1 MYNLFLI
8 MLAVGVTLLII
19 STVLYFVWGIPDAV
33 DEVSGKK
40 RKRQIEKLQ
49 RAIQAIGATD
59 VVSSTTQMLKYSN
72 EEEEI
77 SDLISSIHLATAE
90 VPNEPSLQKAPSPT
104 NKLWNS
110 SSLNRKASVKIVQE
124 VSNL

>member
-1 MYNLFLI
+1 MYNLFLV
-8 MLAVGVTLLII
+8 MLAVGVGFLVIA
-19 STVLYFVWGIPDAV
+19 TVLYFVWGIPDAV

-49 RAIQAIGATD
+49 RASQAIGATD

-90 VPNEPSLQKAPSPT
+90 VPNEPTFQKA
-104 NKLWNS
+104 S
-110 SSLNRKASVKIVQE
+110 SSTGRVWSNSTLSRGTSVKIIQE

>member
-1 MYNLFLI
+1 MYNLFI
-8 MLAVGVTLLII
+8 VMLAVGIGLLGLATI
-19 STVLYFVWGIPDAV
+19 LYFVWGIPDAV

-49 RAIQAIGATD
+49 RASQAIGATD

-90 VPNEPSLQKAPSPT
+90 VPNEPSFQKGVIPT
-104 NKLWNS
+104 NKVWNS
-110 SSLNRKASVKIVQE
+110 PSITRKTSVKIKQE

>member
-8 MLAVGVTLLII
+8 MLAVGIVLLII
-19 STVLYFVWGIPDAV
+19 STVLYFVWGILDAV

-49 RAIQAIGATD
+49 RASQAIGATD

-90 VPNEPSLQKAPSPT
+90 VPNEPSLQKASIPT